1 MCKNVDCV
9 LSQSCQRLT
18 HHSLLHLPIRFIV
31 INSEWKESIQHYHL
45 NMGRI
50 VSYTLFETVNESST
64 FRYQVGHVINI
75 VNPQTMIINGMLL
88 HVKDL
93 CTFINLGMSMYNV
106 DSLSDSG
113 WVIGISESD
122 DSMVADILETD
133 LYMPGDSLGKQHI
146 CTLGGNCLITV
157 KLEKEVWWR
166 KWWLTSSKQ
175 VTVTHMLSVGVC
187 LGGGSF
193 DF

>member
-1 MCKNVDCV
+1 MCNNVGCV

-31 INSEWKESIQHYHL
+31 INSEWKESIQHYRL
-45 NMGRI
+45 NMERI
-50 VSYTLFETVNESST
+50 VSCTVFENVNESST
-64 FRYQVGHVINI
+64 LRYQVNHVINI

-93 CTFINLGMSMYNV
+93 CTFIDLGMSMYND

-133 LYMPGDSLGKQHI
+133 LYMLSDSLGKQHI
-146 CTLGGNCLITV
+146 WTLGGNCPITA
-157 KLEKEVWWR
+157 KLEKGVWWR

-175 VTVTHMLSVGVC
+175 VSDTRYLLVW
-187 LGGGSF
+187 GGGG
-193 DF
+193 